1 MTYKNLLKSVSVSLI
16 IFFMCFANL
25 PAQITI
31 KDIDWQISK
40 GRGTKRKPFI
50 SVKNIELKQDVKT
63 NEKLRVLIS
72 IHNDSDKDIEGL
84 VLRYSLNFRIIKL
97 NYEDESAIWSVP
109 FRIEELRVSKI
120 KALSSHTVKIINAN
134 LNNELKKFKNS
145 GFWVDAVAVK
155 IMIEPRKD
163 NDLTKN
169 IRQSVINIKY

>member
-1 MTYKNLLKSVSVSLI
+1 MKCKSLFKSVFVSLI
-16 IFFMCFANL
+16 LFLMCLANL

-31 KDIDWQISK
+31 KNIDWQTSK

-50 SVKNIELKQDVKT
+50 SVKDITLKQDIKT

-72 IHNDSDKDIEGL
+72 IRNDSDKDIEGL

-97 NYEDESAIWSVP
+97 NSKDDYFIWSVP

-120 KALSSHTVKIINAN
+120 KALSSHSVKIINTN

-145 GFWVDAVAVK
+145 GFWVDALAVK
-155 IMIEPRKD
+155 IMIEPRKG

-169 IRQSVINIKY
+169 IRQSVISVKY